1 MFFHCFIKGEHI
13 SERFRYCC
21 IVGCQNDKRRV
32 ETSGGATG
40 VGGTNPGMP
49 GQRAV
54 GVCFE
59 LDPFPNALFLFCGR
73 RLDHI
78 KGLYREKGGLH
89 PTVQMTGAKRV
100 SMTALRI

>member
-1 MFFHCFIKGEHI
+1 M
-13 SERFRYCC
+13 RFTQHSVTV
-21 IVGCQNDKRRV
+21 IMGCRNDKRRA
-32 ETSGGATG
+32 ETSYEAAG
-40 VGGTNPGMP
+40 VGGTNTRLPR
-49 GQRAV
+49 QRAV

-59 LDPFPNALFLFCGR
+59 LDPFPNALFLFRGR